1 MKKLR
6 DKAFKDYRD
15 GAKMPDIA
23 TKYDVPFNTVK
34 SWARRHWKLKQGTQ
48 KGETIASK
56 GCKRVQPRPH
66 GAPIGNRNNYKHG
79 VYTKYIP
86 DEEKEILYNA
96 GFGRGDIYHDKALLC
111 KLRRLKIEN
120 CLATSVMS
128 MSTMR
133 RMIND
138 SVRLE
143 ALEVTYACR
152 SYLRAIRSENAD

>member
-1 MKKLR
+1 MRKLK

-15 GAKMPDIA
+15 GARMSDIA

-34 SWARRHWKLKQGTQ
+34 SWARRHWKLKQG
-48 KGETIASK
+48 ETVALK

-66 GAPIGNRNNYKHG
+66 GAPKGNRNNYRHG
-79 VYTKYIP
+79 AYTKYIS
-86 DEEKEILYNA
+86 DEEKEILHWA
-96 GFGRGDIYHDKALLC
+96 GFGRGDIWHDKALLC

-120 CLATSVMS
+120 CLDTSVMS
-128 MSTMR
+128 TSTMR

-152 SYLRAIRSENAD
+152 SYGRIIRNQVKNE